1 VGTASQP
8 APGRLETVRAFVN
21 TRDVESAVDALAT
34 PADLARWLHEVGLS
48 SSVVPATSSDLQHA
62 LAVREALRAALTA
75 NHDRAAVPSPA
86 LEVLSEAA
94 ERAEPALRLDA
105 DAVWVAEPRAAG
117 AAGALGALL
126 SIVAGA
132 MADGTWRRLK
142 VCVNDACQWA
152 FYDLS
157 RARSGKWCSMQICGN
172 RAKQQAW
179 RARSEESQRA
189 ASGQ

>member
-1 VGTASQP
+1 MGTASEP
-8 APGRLETVRAFVN
+8 APEPLETVRAFVN
-21 TRDVESAVDALAT
+21 TRDVESDVDALAT
-34 PADLARWLHEVGLS
+34 PADLAQWLHRLGLTS
-48 SSVVPATSSDLQHA
+48 SMVPATSSDLEHA
-62 LAVREALRAALTA
+62 LAVREALRAALAA
-75 NHDRAAVPSPA
+75 NHDGAAVPSPA

-105 DAVWVAEPRAAG
+105 DAGWVAEPRAAG
-117 AAGALGALL
+117 ADGALGALL

-132 MADGTWRRLK
+132 MGDGTWRRLK
-142 VCVNDACQWA
+142 VCVNDTCQWA

-179 RARSEESQRA
+179 RARHEESHRA
-189 ASGQ
+189 ASGR